1 MMSKTD
7 FIRHSLELNLFFA
20 RIMKEHL
27 VFVASAFTPKN
38 YNLIQPANELKDSL
52 DNLLVETVMLSNGV
66 ISPEAIAS
74 GEIITQF
81 TLNAELAT
89 QFYTGIAIDTRITQA
104 EAALVGSAHI
114 IHNPMLEQRVYA
126 LNQKAIAITTAV
138 AQLKETVLRD
148 VLACRM
154 FTHNYPLLA
163 DHILREARFYL
174 KMLHKLQRFDET
186 DTAIELIEQ
195 EIFWNRIMAEH
206 SKFIRGFL
214 DPTEEELMEIAN
226 NFAKEFDVLTEM
238 ALKTM
243 DSHRDLCKITE
254 ESFEATQGIRKFK
267 AQGTEGILQCK
278 IKSIILPL
286 LGDHTLREANHY
298 MRLLKMFK
306 HQAC

>member
-1 MMSKTD
+1 
-7 FIRHSLELNLFFA
+7 
-20 RIMKEHL
+20 MKEHM
-27 VFVASAFTPKN
+27 VFVASALTPKN

-52 DNLLVETVMLSNGV
+52 NHLLVETVMLSNGV

-89 QFYTGIAIDTRITQA
+89 QYYTGIAIDTRLTQA
-104 EAALVGSAHI
+104 EAALVGSSHI
-114 IHNPMLEQRVYA
+114 IYNPMLEQRVYA

-138 AQLKETVLRD
+138 VQLKETILRD

-154 FTHNYPLLA
+154 FTLNYPLLV

-174 KMLHKLQRFDET
+174 KMLFKLQRFDEI
-186 DTAIELIEQ
+186 DTAVELIEQ

-238 ALKTM
+238 AMKTM
-243 DSHRDLCKITE
+243 DSHRDLSKTTE
-254 ESFEATQGIRKFK
+254 ESLEATQEIRKFK
-267 AQGTEGILQCK
+267 AQGTEGILRCK

-306 HQAC
+306 HQAGCQHSKK